1 MDKRSFLLGLGIGI
15 IVGAL
20 LLQLISLGNDSKEK
34 LNEKS
39 QEINGNSQ
47 LLGDGQADGGTVG
60 MAGPQ
65 AQADTDNGTAEPS
78 KEVENNTENVEN
90 NAETAEIDT
99 EQDAQGQPSVTAA
112 PAVSR
117 EQLILRI
124 EPGFT
129 LSAAAK
135 LLHEQK
141 VLEDTESFVATM
153 KKKVNGSIKKVRAG
167 CFLFEEQ
174 MSPDEVARIVTS
186 QPLSKEQAREYAAE
200 NNGMNV
206 PEICL

>member
-1 MDKRSFLLGLGIGI
+1 MDKRSFLLGFGIGI

-20 LLQLISLGNDSKEK
+20 LLQLILLGNDSKEK

-39 QEINGNSQ
+39 HEINSNSQ
-47 LLGDGQADGGTVG
+47 MLGVGQANEETVG

-65 AQADTDNGTAEPS
+65 SQPDTDNGTVEPS
-78 KEVENNTENVEN
+78 KAVEN
-90 NAETAEIDT
+90 NAETAENDE
-99 EQDAQGQPSVTAA
+99 EQF
-112 PAVSR
+112 
-117 EQLILRI
+117 ILRI

-141 VLEDTESFVATM
+141 VLEDRGPFVATM

-174 MSPDEVARIVTS
+174 MSPVEAARIVTS
-186 QPLSKEQAREYAAE
+186 QPLSKKQAREYAAK